1 MPKPPSEEI
10 EKALEDVR
18 DAARAVLALP
28 TWRAELVNAL
38 HVLVTRAGKAA
49 STVLLALPRDE
60 LAKIDVKSR
69 TLARKRRRPGVRPGA
84 ARRRRR

>member
-10 EKALEDVR
+10 QKALDDVR

-38 HVLVTRAGKAA
+38 HLLVTRAGKAA

-60 LAKIDVKSR
+60 LAKVDLESR
-69 TLARKRRRPGVRPGA
+69 TLARKRRRSGA
-84 ARRRRR
+84 RRKPARRRRR

>member
-10 EKALEDVR
+10 QKALDDVR

-38 HVLVTRAGKAA
+38 HLLVTRAGKAA

-60 LAKIDVKSR
+60 LAKVDLESR
-69 TLARKRRRPGVRPGA
+69 TLARKRRRSG
-84 ARRRRR
+84 ARRKPARRPRR

>member
-10 EKALEDVR
+10 QKALEDVR
-18 DAARAVLALP
+18 DAARTVLALP

-38 HVLVTRAGKAA
+38 HLLVTRAGKAA

-60 LAKIDVKSR
+60 LAKVDLESR
-69 TLARKRRRPGVRPGA
+69 TLARKRRRSVVRRKP